1 MFRRSHQELL
11 SSDNDDQIILFVRD
25 GKVRKSV
32 ERIFTIWEERSVYP
46 EEVIAQFKAGMNKKE
61 KEREKPKEKEKE
73 ATVAKGL
80 FIFNLFSKEVVSN
93 GFLWS
98 LFHSESPLIEIV

>member
-1 MFRRSHQELL
+1 M
-11 SSDNDDQIILFVRD
+11 
-25 GKVRKSV
+25 
-32 ERIFTIWEERSVYP
+32 YP

-80 FIFNLFSKEVVSN
+80 STPP
-93 GFLWS
+93 
-98 LFHSESPLIEIV
+98 FHPLDHLQ